1 MATGEKPETKWAH
14 DQETSFKI
22 GVRRNKLL
30 GLWAAE
36 LKGMS
41 GAAAEAYAKEVVKAT
56 FNKPGEKGVFK
67 TVMADLRDKG
77 VDVSEQRVRKE
88 MSDLLEVARKQ
99 IVGD

>member
-41 GAAAEAYAKEVVKAT
+41 GAAARS
-56 FNKPGEKGVFK
+56 
-67 TVMADLRDKG
+67 LREG
-77 VDVSEQRVRKE
+77 GREGHLQ
-88 MSDLLEVARKQ
+88 
-99 IVGD
+99 